1 MCEPIP
7 ESLHLTRG
15 YTKLELTEAGV
26 DQFSAAGR
34 SGDDGGVRAHSCGR
48 GSVQPTGEDYDP
60 RDPSLTLQPHEHVMS
75 CLDSLST
82 VAVRMGMV
90 EQFPNLRN
98 NYSLLFDYPTMEC
111 LARALYEGDDQLERL
126 QKSDV
131 PPMKP
136 APWAEPV
143 ATLEPELKPELQ
155 PFTQLTELKAKS
167 WSDALYSETLIE
179 ERFVRQ
185 SDGMECILIPSADV
199 HIGGGTAEAARC
211 NEQPTHP
218 VRLKSFLMD
227 IEPVSVGAY
236 VRFLNLASPPPTEAQ
251 LLDWCLLPLSDR
263 RNLHVPVARYGN
275 RWEVKEGVPV
285 NWPMILVSWYG
296 ANAYSLWAH
305 GKDWHDYKTATA
317 GFLPSEAQWEYAA
330 RGETPRSFPWGD
342 KADPELLNVCWEA
355 TLHADEALNSKPLRE
370 LPLKAVNLRM
380 GHNPFGLR
388 GMAGNVWQWCR
399 DTYDPDFYCTPQARL
414 PDAWNDGAGI
424 RRSERGGSWVGG
436 AHMARSSYRRGRCP
450 EAKGRCLGFRCCA
463 PPALLDASTTTGD
476 ASSHTSTDPALRT
489 LPITARDAEARPLVQ
504 SDGPAAPGPEE
515 SKDETWDCSITTS
528 SSMFFQMTMSVTL
541 GVFIYEGTAY
551 NLMFLGRVLPS
562 VGKADFVPFFFLL
575 FNAIWGMALVAYI
588 RSFATGPG
596 KVPFSWHEF
605 VREVGPALPVV
616 PSTARWAPGKATFCR
631 KCSIPRP
638 ERAHH
643 CNVSGFCVLRMDH
656 YCPWINNCVGL
667 GNYKFFLQLVIYG
680 SFASFVGIA
689 TSLPEFVLCVGK
701 ICGFESDAWK
711 EDLQITDMVAFLMF
725 EGLAIFLCVLLVPM
739 LCTHVPL
746 ACNNMTA
753 IEGNYSNMSN
763 PYDLGSKMAN
773 LEQILGSFG
782 PDWFF
787 PVKPFDPK
795 GDGVSFPRW
804 DEPMGPDQR
813 PLADEEVL
821 QGDQLWRV
829 RYQVRAPV
837 RPNPQEQEFDPL
849 RTLTQWFNGVD
860 QDPHDLTSPVSHQM
874 GCVN

>member
-1 MCEPIP
+1 MQTCANMCEPIP

-15 YTKLELTEAGV
+15 YTKLELT
-26 DQFSAAGR
+26 
-34 SGDDGGVRAHSCGR
+34 
-48 GSVQPTGEDYDP
+48 EDYDP

-167 WSDALYSETLIE
+167 WSDALYSETLRLGVRRPIE

-370 LPLKAVNLRM
+370 RVFPTPGTTALA
-380 GHNPFGLR
+380 
-388 GMAGNVWQWCR
+388 
-399 DTYDPDFYCTPQARL
+399 YDAPSA
-414 PDAWNDGAGI
+414 AGAGLE
-424 RRSERGGSWVGG
+424 ERTWHG
-436 AHMARSSYRRGRCP
+436 AATAG
-450 EAKGRCLGFRCCA
+450 AGA
-463 PPALLDASTTTGD
+463 PKP
-476 ASSHTSTDPALRT
+476 R
-489 LPITARDAEARPLVQ
+489 

-711 EDLQITDMVAFLMF
+711 APFGRADG
-725 EGLAIFLCVLLVPM
+725 GLG
-739 LCTHVPL
+739 
-746 ACNNMTA
+746 
-753 IEGNYSNMSN
+753 ESGEW
-763 PYDLGSKMAN
+763 SK
-773 LEQILGSFG
+773 
-782 PDWFF
+782 
-787 PVKPFDPK
+787 
-795 GDGVSFPRW
+795 
-804 DEPMGPDQR
+804 
-813 PLADEEVL
+813 
-821 QGDQLWRV
+821 
-829 RYQVRAPV
+829 
-837 RPNPQEQEFDPL
+837 
-849 RTLTQWFNGVD
+849 
-860 QDPHDLTSPVSHQM
+860 
-874 GCVN
+874 

>member
-131 PPMKP
+131 PGFKGDGKTPVTRVRGWKRLMIHPSRLRFDQSVESVTPVPPMKP

-167 WSDALYSETLIE
+167 WIE

-185 SDGMECILIPSADV
+185 SDGILIPSADV

-227 IEPVSVGAY
+227 IEPVSHWVPARHATPRAVVQ

-342 KADPELLNVCWEA
+342 KADPELLNVLWQHVVCWEA

-436 AHMARSSYRRGRCP
+436 AHMARSSD
-450 EAKGRCLGFRCCA
+450 
-463 PPALLDASTTTGD
+463 LDAVWG
-476 ASSHTSTDPALRT
+476 
-489 LPITARDAEARPLVQ
+489 
-504 SDGPAAPGPEE
+504 E
-515 SKDETWDCSITTS
+515 SCRAQVAKR
-528 SSMFFQMTMSVTL
+528 SV
-541 GVFIYEGTAY
+541 
-551 NLMFLGRVLPS
+551 LGRPGMHGPS
-562 VGKADFVPFFFLL
+562 CWNEDPFF
-575 FNAIWGMALVAYI
+575 
-588 RSFATGPG
+588 
-596 KVPFSWHEF
+596 
-605 VREVGPALPVV
+605 
-616 PSTARWAPGKATFCR
+616 
-631 KCSIPRP
+631 
-638 ERAHH
+638 
-643 CNVSGFCVLRMDH
+643 
-656 YCPWINNCVGL
+656 
-667 GNYKFFLQLVIYG
+667 
-680 SFASFVGIA
+680 
-689 TSLPEFVLCVGK
+689 
-701 ICGFESDAWK
+701 
-711 EDLQITDMVAFLMF
+711 
-725 EGLAIFLCVLLVPM
+725 
-739 LCTHVPL
+739 
-746 ACNNMTA
+746 
-753 IEGNYSNMSN
+753 
-763 PYDLGSKMAN
+763 
-773 LEQILGSFG
+773 
-782 PDWFF
+782 
-787 PVKPFDPK
+787 
-795 GDGVSFPRW
+795 
-804 DEPMGPDQR
+804 
-813 PLADEEVL
+813 
-821 QGDQLWRV
+821 
-829 RYQVRAPV
+829 
-837 RPNPQEQEFDPL
+837 
-849 RTLTQWFNGVD
+849 
-860 QDPHDLTSPVSHQM
+860 
-874 GCVN
+874 